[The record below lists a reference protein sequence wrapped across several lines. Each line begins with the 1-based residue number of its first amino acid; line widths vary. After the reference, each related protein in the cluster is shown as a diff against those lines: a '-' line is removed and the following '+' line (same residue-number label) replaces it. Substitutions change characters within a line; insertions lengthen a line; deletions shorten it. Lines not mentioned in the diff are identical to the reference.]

1 MNTTSEGGEA
11 QLQRR
16 LGVIDAVVIGLG
28 AMIGAGIFVALAPA
42 AAAAGSGL
50 LAGLAVAAVVAYCN
64 ATSSARLAIRYP
76 LSPAAHTCT
85 EGNDWAG
92 SGGISPG
99 AASWWV
105 RPRRGVRRWH

>member
-76 LSPAAHTCT
+76 L
-85 EGNDWAG
+85 
-92 SGGISPG
+92 
-99 AASWWV
+99 
-105 RPRRGVRRWH
+105 VRRHIRVRKGTTGRVLGVSRRVRLRGG